1 MKICS
6 FHYIESLN
14 FGKVN
19 AGKML
24 HSHPAHCKAKN
35 LIILAKTIAK
45 GKGARI
51 FVRLT
56 RVSKLV
62 VFNGNISAGRQIKC
76 SASQITTL

>member
-19 AGKML
+19 AGKM

-45 GKGARI
+45 GEGARI

-62 VFNGNISAGRQIKC
+62 VFNDNISAGRQIKC